1 MSIESGVVAAAKAA
15 AAEAAPSVA
24 TIAPLEALL
33 GAVIDVLSG
42 EGGAAVRAGLR
53 LRGYALVGSAALIGS
68 SPDRNLG
75 DLDVVLLSD
84 GSSTEGGYDG
94 GVALWQVYEAL
105 RSAAPSDGYD
115 VHFVSAN
122 VPIVKV
128 SRADASLDLLWLS
141 GVLLPPA
148 SVESVVPVGEIDT
161 DAHTRMVIEPGGS
174 SGSRLPSVPP
184 ATTLAEEAGDELE
197 PPAYFPPPALVRY
210 EAEDERVVLPAV
222 GCSGAADAVRLSRI
236 LGRTIRGGS
245 PSFTVDTILRLRGW
259 AKARHLYGSKYGY
272 PGGSA
277 WTVSGAGRNRPA
289 PPADAMGVLYVLRLG
304 QCHH

>member
-141 GVLLPPA
+141 GVLLPPGIGRVRGTGGGDRHRRA
-148 SVESVVPVGEIDT
+148 HADGHRARGELWVAAAQRPPGH
-161 DAHTRMVIEPGGS
+161 DAGG
-174 SGSRLPSVPP
+174 G
-184 ATTLAEEAGDELE
+184 G
-197 PPAYFPPPALVRY
+197 
-210 EAEDERVVLPAV
+210 
-222 GCSGAADAVRLSRI
+222 
-236 LGRTIRGGS
+236 GRR
-245 PSFTVDTILRLRGW
+245 
-259 AKARHLYGSKYGY
+259 A
-272 PGGSA
+272 
-277 WTVSGAGRNRPA
+277 
-289 PPADAMGVLYVLRLG
+289 
-304 QCHH
+304 